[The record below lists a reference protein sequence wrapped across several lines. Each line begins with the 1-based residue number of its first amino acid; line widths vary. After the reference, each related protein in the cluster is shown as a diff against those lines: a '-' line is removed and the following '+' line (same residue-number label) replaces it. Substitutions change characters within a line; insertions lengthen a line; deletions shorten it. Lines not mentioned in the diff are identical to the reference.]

1 MPTNL
6 IKNTGHFTGIN
17 SVLASEIG
25 LRAARMLTI
34 DLTQLTPLSGQ
45 DLILKPGTVI
55 YQMTSGLG
63 RAYPAS
69 KAIATT
75 ATSSKIIKVDNPT
88 LYKVGDVLK
97 NQADA
102 ALGTIAS
109 IDGATGD
116 ITLAANSATA
126 IAVGD
131 AVAGDPTALGTPYGI
146 IISEIDITALSN
158 DVACYTSASVFRE
171 RMPYWSAALSTAF
184 PEITMVNPIP

>member
-6 IKNTGHFTGIN
+6 IKNTGHFGGIN

-55 YQMTSGLG
+55 YQMASGLG